1 VMKTN
6 KGFSLMEMVITIVV
20 LAIISGFSFVFFI
33 NLIKTYSI
41 MRDERGIHQEGAYIV
56 ERISRELRSAV
67 AVSVPSASEIA
78 FQVAQRMSTD
88 DSKLQDANRYIKYCL
103 SGTDLY
109 RATGASA
116 YPTCP
121 GGSIISKNIQNGTG
135 FSTNY
140 IPGATTA
147 NDSYGINV
155 FLTEGSQTIAYS
167 VIVSPKNLPF
177 LSGGSYK
184 NRSFN
189 GDYYDKVCQAGSCS

>member
-1 VMKTN
+1 METN
-6 KGFSLMEMVITIVV
+6 KGFTLIEVVITIVI
-20 LAIISGFSFVFFI
+20 LAIIGGFSFVFFI
-33 NLIKTYSI
+33 NLTKTYSI

-67 AVSVPSASEIA
+67 AVSVPAASEIA

-103 SGTDLY
+103 SGTNLY
-109 RATGASA
+109 RATGTSSFPA
-116 YPTCP
+116 CP

-135 FSTNY
+135 FTASY
-140 IPGATTA
+140 IPGTATV
-147 NDSYGINV
+147 NDSYGVNV
-155 FLTEGSQTIAYS
+155 VLTEGGQTITYS

-189 GDYYDKVCQAGSCS
+189 GDYYDKVCQTGSCS